1 MRINNDL
8 AALNTYRRLNV
19 ENTDTA
25 KSLEKLSS
33 GLRINKAEDDAAG
46 LAISEKMRAQVKG
59 IQDSNSNAQNA
70 VSLIQIADSALGE
83 THSILQKMRELA
95 AQAKNDT
102 NVSVDKKAIQK
113 EVNQLYEEINGIA
126 DNTTFNK
133 QKLLDGSLNV
143 EFNFQIQTAD
153 KQALDS
159 TSASM
164 NISIGNMS
172 ASALDIKVDYSGDL
186 VSVIPD
192 TQDSSDNVGAIDA
205 AIKSVADTRTKLAE
219 QQQRLEGT
227 IAKLD
232 KLSENLVPSNE
243 RVRDKDMAKEMLE
256 YTQTNILN
264 QAATAMLAQANQQ
277 PAGVLQLLR

>member
-232 KLSENLVPSNE
+232 KLSENLIPSNE